1 MITEEAFEMVGST
14 VFLIAAILALGRS
27 VEATPERA
35 TQTSP

>member
-1 MITEEAFEMVGST
+1 MVGST

-27 VEATPERA
+27 AQASPERA